1 MKFERI
7 VLNNFMRY
15 KGENRIDFSCDDEKN
30 VTVVL
35 GDNTVG
41 KTTLAQAFRFV
52 LYGEILVEDGKKKE
66 DYVLL
71 NKDVIEVM
79 DANSQASVAVE
90 LVILNEDIRYL
101 LKREIVYGLKL
112 VKNQLELR
120 ECKHILTLRKENSR
134 DADAASYIKE
144 EKIQGMVDE
153 LFPRDMSNYF
163 LFDGEKWR
171 DIRRG
176 GIRDSIKESVHKM
189 TGLSAAKMAMY
200 HLKDMGSGSAI
211 SKMKKNIQGS
221 GQIYDNIQR
230 DVDSN
235 YRKIEK
241 AKEKIALNESNIR
254 KHSREV
260 EQIEKWLEEN
270 KSTEEVQKSIK
281 NTRIVLNARDK
292 TVEQSYKA
300 LRNQVSAQP
309 WAYFARPM
317 LEEALA
323 ILKKTSSE
331 RRDIPHMHQ
340 STIDYLIRRGMCI
353 CGTPIHGESEALEHL
368 LKERNYLPP
377 ADIGSLLGSFEK
389 TAQRWQG
396 KYERYKENVMEAAAD
411 ETDAINEYDQTVIE
425 LQQLEKRLEQQ
436 LDGNLDFGE
445 KRNDL
450 KYHREQINA
459 LTADT
464 YGQKQMIETY
474 QKKIERLEQEKE
486 AMELKN
492 KNNQMWRQ
500 RIVLAEE
507 LYQNLSEEFDEKEKK
522 LFFSLNQGIQKNFD
536 NMFNAKDKRI
546 YLDSNY
552 QIMMSYRNEKG
563 GYSVENNLSEGEKIA
578 RNFAFIVTI
587 MEYAQNQK
595 SQKDQMMDTLPLV
608 LDGPFSKLGQ
618 ENIGLVAGVLPKM
631 SEQVIIFMLKKDW
644 DYTML
649 DQFVGKRYEIDK
661 RAEESY
667 ATIKNIF

>member
-15 KGENRIDFSCDDEKN
+15 KGENRIDFSCDDIKN

-41 KTTLAQAFRFV
+41 KTTLAQAFRFG

-71 NKDVIEVM
+71 NKDVIDMM
-79 DANSQASVAVE
+79 DTNSQASVSVE
-90 LVILNEDIRYL
+90 LVILNEDIRYV
-101 LKREIVYGLKL
+101 LKREIIYGLKL
-112 VKNQLELR
+112 VKSQLELK
-120 ECKHILTLRKENSR
+120 EHKHILTLRKENSR
-134 DADAASYIKE
+134 DTDAASYIKE
-144 EKIQGMVDE
+144 EKIQGMIDE

-171 DIRRG
+171 DIKRG

-189 TGLSAAKMAMY
+189 TGLSAARKAMY
-200 HLKDMGSGSAI
+200 HLKDMGGSSAI

-230 DVDSN
+230 DVDSI

-241 AKEKIALNESNIR
+241 AKDKITLNEADIN
-254 KHSREV
+254 KHNREV

-270 KSTEEVQKSIK
+270 KSTEEVQKNIK

-292 TVEQSYKA
+292 TVEQSYKV

-309 WAYFARPM
+309 WTYFARPM

-353 CGTPIHGESEALEHL
+353 CGTPIHGESEALAHL

-389 TAQRWQG
+389 TAERWRG
-396 KYERYKENVMEAAAD
+396 KYDRYKENVMEAAAD
-411 ETDAINEYDQTVIE
+411 QTDAINEYDQTVIE
-425 LQQLEKRLEQQ
+425 LKQLEERLEQQ
-436 LDGNLDFGE
+436 LDGNLNFTE

-464 YGQKQMIETY
+464 YGQKQMSETY
-474 QKKIERLEQEKE
+474 RKQIERLEQEKA

-492 KNNQMWRQ
+492 KNNQMWKD

-507 LYQNLSEEFDEKEKK
+507 LYQSLSEEFDEKEKK
-522 LFFSLNQGIQKNFD
+522 LFFSLNQGIQKNFE

-546 YLDSNY
+546 YLDSSYN
-552 QIMMSYRNEKG
+552 IMMSYKNEKG

-595 SQKDQMMDTLPLV
+595 LQKDQMMDTLPLV

-618 ENIGLVAGVLPKM
+618 ENIGLVAGVLPEM

-644 DYTML
+644 DYTKL
-649 DQFVGKRYEIDK
+649 DEFVGKRYEIDK

-667 ATIKNIF
+667 ATITRK

>member
-1 MKFERI
+1 MKFEKI
-7 VLNNFMRY
+7 VLQNFMRY
-15 KGENRIDFSCDDEKN
+15 KGENRIDFSCDDTKN

-41 KTTLAQAFRFV
+41 KTTLAQAFRFG

-79 DANSQASVAVE
+79 DTTSLASVGVE
-90 LVILNEDIRYL
+90 LAILNEDIRYI
-101 LKREIVYGLKL
+101 LKREIAYGLKL
-112 VKNQLELR
+112 IKNQLEL
-120 ECKHILTLRKENSR
+120 KDVNHTLTLRKENIN
-134 DADAASYIKE
+134 DTDAASYVKE
-144 EKIQGMVDE
+144 EKIQGIIDE

-171 DIRRG
+171 DIKRG

-189 TGLSAAKMAMY
+189 TGLSAAKRAMY
-200 HLKDMGSGSAI
+200 HLKDMGGSSAI

-230 DVDSN
+230 DVDSQ

-241 AKEKIALNESNIR
+241 AEDKIKLNQADIN
-254 KHSREV
+254 KHNREL
-260 EQIEKWLEEN
+260 EQIERWLEEN
-270 KSTEEVQKSIK
+270 KSTEEVQKNIK
-281 NTRIVLNARDK
+281 NTRLVLSAREK
-292 TVEQSYKA
+292 MVEHSFKA

-309 WAYFARPM
+309 WTYFARPM

-323 ILKKTSSE
+323 ILKQTSSV

-340 STIDYLIRRGMCI
+340 STIDYLIRRGKCI
-353 CGTPIHGESEALEHL
+353 CGTPITGEGEALEHL
-368 LKERNYLPP
+368 LSERNYLPP

-389 TAQRWQG
+389 TAEQWRG
-396 KYERYKENVMEAAAD
+396 KYDRYKENVLDAAID

-425 LQQLEKRLEQQ
+425 LRQLEQQ
-436 LDGNLDFGE
+436 LEQQLHGSLNFGE
-445 KRNDL
+445 KRSDL
-450 KYHREQINA
+450 KYHREQINV

-464 YGQKQMIETY
+464 FGQRQMIDTY
-474 QKKIERLEQEKE
+474 KKKIERLEQEKA

-492 KNNQMWRQ
+492 KNNQMWKE
-500 RIVLAEE
+500 RIALAEE
-507 LYQNLSEEFDEKEKK
+507 LYCSLCAEYEEKEKK
-522 LFFSLNQGIQKNFD
+522 LFLNLNQGIQKNFED
-536 NMFNAKDKRI
+536 MFNAKDKRI
-546 YLDSNY
+546 YLDSGYN
-552 QIMMSYRNEKG
+552 IMMSYQNEKG
-563 GYSVENNLSEGEKIA
+563 GYTVENNLSEGEKIA

-595 SQKDQMMDTLPLV
+595 LQKDKMMDTLPLV

-618 ENIGLVAGVLPKM
+618 ENIGLVAGILPKM

-644 DYTML
+644 DYTKL
-649 DQFVGKRYEIDK
+649 DEYVGRRYEIDK
-661 RAEESY
+661 RAKESY
-667 ATIKNIF
+667 ATIKNI